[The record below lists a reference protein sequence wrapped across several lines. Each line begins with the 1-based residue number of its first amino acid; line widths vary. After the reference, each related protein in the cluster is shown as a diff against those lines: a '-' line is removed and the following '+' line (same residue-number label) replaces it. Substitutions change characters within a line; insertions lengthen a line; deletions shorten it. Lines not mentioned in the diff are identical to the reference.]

1 MRIVI
6 AHSRLTGL
14 GGGERCTLEL
24 LRYLAKDHEVT
35 LWTGRQALDD
45 TYSELAAYPRRELS
59 PAEWLTARPAA
70 DVVVAQSYG
79 AYLLA
84 LRHPR
89 VICYLHTMRSRYL
102 IGGNR
107 PDLVARRWLDHRA
120 LRRASRLLTNSHFT
134 ASLAERRYGRIV
146 EVIPPGVDEILLDQ
160 PARVGDYALYVG
172 RLAPEK
178 GLERLLAWSRGLREP
193 LRIVGDGQPDYV
205 RHLRSLAAPQ
215 VEFVG
220 PLTGIA
226 LIRAY
231 AGCRFFTFTPHAEEF
246 GMAALEA
253 MAAAKPVIA
262 SAEGGTPELVHDGV
276 TGFLVRS
283 AAEFAHA
290 AERLE
295 ADDALCQR
303 MGQAGRDV
311 ARAYTWDG
319 FASRIEVFCAEIA
332 AYTPSMRPS
341 CGEFGRAE

>member
-6 AHSRLTGL
+6 AHSRLNGL

-24 LRYLAKDHEVT
+24 LRRLARRHDVE

-45 TYSELAAYPRRELS
+45 TYRELAEYPHRALS

-70 DVVVAQSYG
+70 DVVIAQSYG

-134 ASLAERRYGRIV
+134 ASLSGRRYRRIV
-146 EVIPPGVDEILLDQ
+146 EVIPPGVEEILLGQ
-160 PARVGDYALYVG
+160 AARVGDYALYVG

-178 GLERLLAWSRGLREP
+178 GLERLLTWSRGLREP

-205 RHLRSLAAPQ
+205 RRLRSLAAPN
-215 VEFVG
+215 VEFAG
-220 PLTGIA
+220 PLTGAA
-226 LIRAY
+226 LRQVY
-231 AGCRFFTFTPHAEEF
+231 AGCRFFAFTPHAEEF

-262 SAEGGTPELVHDGV
+262 SAEGGIPELVHDGV

-295 ADDALCQR
+295 AADELCQR
-303 MGQAGRDV
+303 MGRAGRGV
-311 ARAYTWDG
+311 ARTYTWDS
-319 FASRIEVFCAEIA
+319 FTTRIEARCAEIA
-332 AYTPSMRPS
+332 TKPSSMRPS
-341 CGEFGRAE
+341 CSDFGRAE